1 MGTSKSLIFMRNSS
15 AHRSGPARQRGLS
28 VIALLFFG
36 ILIAGLLVFAFKL
49 VRPITEYLAIES
61 AIQKITREGATV
73 TEIRTAFD
81 RHATIDDI
89 TSIGSKDLE
98 ITKEGDQIV
107 VSYAYPY
114 TIQVLDNVR
123 LVIDFSGTT
132 RDRPAKGGR

>member
-1 MGTSKSLIFMRNSS
+1 MIDSKSLICMSLRT
-15 AHRSGPARQRGLS
+15 AQRQPPGRQRGLS
-28 VIALLFFG
+28 VVALLFFG
-36 ILIAGLLVFAFKL
+36 IIIAGLLVFAFKL

-89 TSIGSKDLE
+89 TSISSKDLD
-98 ITKEGDQIV
+98 ISKDNDQIV